1 VISNLPGTS
10 KRYLAFSNLSVVSLA
25 VMLMLLIVGFQYIP
39 IRVHSQLP
47 FIPPSTSPP
56 PSGSNNLTATTTT
69 PTNTQSSLIISSAS
83 KQQQQQQQP
92 NQGQQ
97 QQPNINASY
106 VYHTANMV
114 LGNNIKNLVILLPN
128 EDHEPPNYQHFKLR
142 KDLRIINQTYVPDS
156 VVVNPGTT
164 VIWFSNDV
172 GHLHK
177 ITLVDKSS
185 NATVYDSGP
194 FKNFEATKPVKLNS
208 TGDFTF
214 LEASMDPK
222 YPDYVLN
229 GTIAVNKQLQSLS
242 SSSNSNNIDTVAAF
256 MVPLNQQDKLI
267 SEFKSKGFGIDSTH
281 VFRSV
286 RGGVG
291 GETCG
296 DIQESLLIL
305 TSSGKSLNEVLSALQ
320 GIAPTMPCT

>member
-1 VISNLPGTS
+1 LVNISKISP
-10 KRYLAFSNLSVVSLA
+10 AFSNLPVISLVA
-25 VMLMLLIVGFQYIP
+25 LLMLLLFGFQYVTIKAY
-39 IRVHSQLP
+39 SQLP
-47 FIPPSTSPP
+47 FVPSPSSPSSLPPDSSNSTAPT
-56 PSGSNNLTATTTT
+56 TASR
-69 PTNTQSSLIISSAS
+69 NSQSSINSSAP
-83 KQQQQQQQP
+83 KQQQSSRQEE
-92 NQGQQ
+92 

-106 VYHTANMV
+106 VYHTAKMI

-128 EDHEPPNYQHFKLR
+128 EGHEPANYQHFQLR
-142 KDLRIINQTYVPDS
+142 KDLRIINQTYVPDN
-156 VVVNPGTT
+156 VIVNPGTA
-164 VIWFSNDV
+164 VKWFSNDV
-172 GHLHK
+172 GHVHK

-194 FKNFEATKPVKLNS
+194 FKNFEATKPVKLND

-214 LEASMDPK
+214 LEAGMNPK

-229 GTIAVNKQLQSLS
+229 GTITVTKQPSLS
-242 SSSNSNNIDTVAAF
+242 SSSSNNIDTIAAF
-256 MVPLNQQDKLI
+256 MVPLNLQDKII

-281 VFRSV
+281 LFNSV

-305 TSSGKSLNEVLSALQ
+305 TSSGKSLDEVISALQ
-320 GIAPTMPCT
+320 GLAPTMPCT